1 MRKIILILSAL
12 LILVSCQK
20 QNSSRV
26 ILIGI
31 DGLSTDGIQ
40 CAKTPNLNR
49 LIRDGAFSLKARG
62 VMPTV
67 SAPNWGSMLCGA
79 GPEQHGI
86 TNNGWTVTNHTIEPT
101 ITDDDGYF
109 PSIFTLIRNQ
119 MPDAKTAI
127 FYDWKEL
134 MDLYNGKYISKIQ
147 FDSGYEE
154 VYDHAIDYIIK
165 ESPDFAFVYAG
176 HVDEMGHKFQ
186 HGSPEYYKS
195 IEDVDTKIGDLLKAL
210 DSTGLYENTNII
222 VISDHG
228 GVGYGHG
235 GESMAEIQVP
245 WLIEGPGIIRN
256 KLIEEPINTFNTAS
270 TIAYLFNLQ
279 QPPQWIAKPVLSV
292 FSDNENSR
300 LNINSYLPKPKASI
314 KSGIYDMKDTLLLSV
329 DNDDAEIRYTNNGK
343 DPDKN
348 SFLYTDPIK
357 LDQTSSVK
365 SIAINNKI
373 KSEITK
379 VDFIKVLQIVSA
391 ELKKQPS
398 QKYPA
403 EFGGNSLI
411 DHKMG
416 NDDFNNTAWIGFEAK
431 DFEAVFD
438 LGKTNPVTKITLSC
452 LENKNSW
459 IYLPTEIKYFAS
471 NDNKN
476 FKKIGELDSSHILP
490 SGKRNRTYIEKDF
503 NNISARYLKVYAKN
517 IKQCPK
523 GDPGDGGKAWLF
535 VDEVLIE

>member
-134 MDLYNGKYISKIQ
+134 MDLYNGKYISKIR

-292 FSDNENSR
+292 FSDNENSS

-314 KSGIYDMKDTLLLSV
+314 KSGIYNMKDTLLLSV

-379 VDFIKVLQIVSA
+379 VDFIKVLQILRA